1 MKKGLFLILSLLL
14 CTSCVNSSSSSSS
27 LSEEYKI
34 YDTYVSNIKAKD
46 GLIVQPFNT
55 MVTLRTFCEKD
66 SVTIFPVI
74 ENEIQRLHKLF
85 DRYNEYLDE
94 NNQPLVNLKII
105 NDSYGSGTVLNV
117 DQDII
122 DLLQLSI
129 DLCSLTE
136 GYFNPTLGVLIDS
149 WNYVEK
155 EDGIYNRFSPYCMEE
170 EDIKPEQIEKSLNA
184 IVPYNDLK
192 EVIVINDDNNT
203 VEFKKYNDIDKIVIS
218 LGAIAKGYAIEKA
231 KNIISSYNVS
241 AMIDGGSSSSYGI
254 GKNPNPERDYWI
266 VGIAAPYKSIF
277 GLPAIC
283 NVKFTET
290 YTLSVS
296 GDYESSFYFIDENGN
311 KILRHH
317 LLNPHTGYPENFYR
331 VLSLWSQSR
340 SDVLDGLS
348 TALFSIDDSSKM
360 MNIIKNVENYFNI
373 DIEILI
379 EKEIDVEKIDVYVS
393 KDYRDSLMS
402 YNQAYFNSFVIL
414 EKEGEGNE

>member
-155 EDGIYNRFSPYCMEE
+155 KMAF
-170 EDIKPEQIEKSLNA
+170 
-184 IVPYNDLK
+184 
-192 EVIVINDDNNT
+192 
-203 VEFKKYNDIDKIVIS
+203 
-218 LGAIAKGYAIEKA
+218 
-231 KNIISSYNVS
+231 II
-241 AMIDGGSSSSYGI
+241 
-254 GKNPNPERDYWI
+254 
-266 VGIAAPYKSIF
+266 
-277 GLPAIC
+277 
-283 NVKFTET
+283 
-290 YTLSVS
+290 
-296 GDYESSFYFIDENGN
+296 
-311 KILRHH
+311 
-317 LLNPHTGYPENFYR
+317 
-331 VLSLWSQSR
+331 
-340 SDVLDGLS
+340 
-348 TALFSIDDSSKM
+348 
-360 MNIIKNVENYFNI
+360 
-373 DIEILI
+373 
-379 EKEIDVEKIDVYVS
+379 
-393 KDYRDSLMS
+393 DSLHI
-402 YNQAYFNSFVIL
+402 VWKKKI
-414 EKEGEGNE
+414 